1 MEKEMWKPVK
11 NFECLYEI
19 SNYGRVK
26 SLKQEK
32 EKILKLWTEKSGY
45 VWKFD

>member
-1 MEKEMWKPVK
+1 MEEIWREIDGY
-11 NFECLYEI
+11 NNLYEI

-26 SLKQEK
+26 SLKKEK